1 MEITE
6 TVASVNIGSPLPHDY
21 AKIGPGHVLDN
32 ARQIAYIQPLIEA
45 GEVLASGAYWFNK
58 QNHDDGKDPVIRPG
72 RMYRFWFKD
81 LAVAERF
88 CEEFEGVLEEPPVM
102 PG

>member
-21 AKIGPGHVLDN
+21 AKIKPGHVLDN

-45 GEVLASGAYWFNK
+45 GEVLANAAYWFNK
-58 QNHDDGKDPVIRPG
+58 QSHDDGTDPVIRPG
-72 RMYRFWFKD
+72 RKYTFWFKD
-81 LAVAERF
+81 LAVAEKF
-88 CEEFEGVLEEPPVM
+88 CEEFDGELEENPELPA
-102 PG
+102 